1 MCVTITPA
9 AATFIKRMVRMGI
22 PAGSACAG
30 FRLTVKAGGCSGF
43 DSSFSVEAAAQETDT
58 IVEQEGVRVFLPES
72 TCELLR
78 GHTIDFGE
86 SRMDGGLKFSKPGA
100 AHACGCGAGDPKQ
113 KSGQGTVVF
122 MRPGGTCKQ
131 KPEAT

>member
-9 AATFIKRMVRMGI
+9 AATFIKRMVRMGT
-22 PAGSACAG
+22 PAGCAGSG
-30 FRLTVKAGGCSGF
+30 FRLSVKAGGCSGF
-43 DSSFSVEAAAQETDT
+43 DSSFTVETAAQETDT

-78 GHTIDFGE
+78 GHTIDFAE

-100 AHACGCGAGDPKQ
+100 AHVCGYGAGDPKQ

-122 MRPGGTCKQ
+122 MRPGGPCKQ
-131 KPEAT
+131 KSEAT